1 MESRV
6 KVIHQELIVMS
17 ECQYMKKQYL
27 TIPKLY
33 WQILIIS
40 IISIIV
46 EYVIKNYMNIK
57 KQWKIL
63 LNKLDFQI
71 AQLHILF
78 VDIVMIRW
86 ESLSLQLKIIL
97 LLYKN
102 EKINVLIISYILINN
117 TIIYLIQ
124 LILLIW
130 SSIFRMNKKKI
141 IF

>member
-1 MESRV
+1 
-6 KVIHQELIVMS
+6 
-17 ECQYMKKQYL
+17 
-27 TIPKLY
+27 
-33 WQILIIS
+33 
-40 IISIIV
+40 V

-117 TIIYLIQ
+117 TIIYFIL